1 MGSVSASVTSVQRL
15 IEQSPSVPETHSS
28 PGDLKPGF
36 YGDYIIGLIGQ
47 GKHLKGKDFN
57 DYLFLF
63 KIQVNSDRL
72 QKKKKRTLFLNTC
85 SCQGTLYRKEYLHI
99 LVWFHNFP
107 ARQIAL
113 VRGLVSFIPV
123 KFFLEKFVSYLS
135 KEYKLFACPPKNF

>member
-72 QKKKKRTLFLNTC
+72 QKKKKKGLYFLIHAAVKGPCIGKNIYIFWFGFIIFQQDRLLWSEGWFPLFL
-85 SCQGTLYRKEYLHI
+85 
-99 LVWFHNFP
+99 
-107 ARQIAL
+107 
-113 VRGLVSFIPV
+113 
-123 KFFLEKFVSYLS
+123 
-135 KEYKLFACPPKNF
+135 